1 MITSG
6 EVVTPTTTLK
16 RGHSFSR
23 SLKTIFRSRSRTSSK
38 TKQERSS
45 LIDKDKSRS
54 PVVAS
59 TDHIARG
66 SLTSTLPTSIETS
79 EKHNKKATFT
89 LGSRA
94 GTVSATPQPI
104 PIPTHRDNHHY
115 RNSNNNLSNTDS
127 FKATSLPPI
136 GTEFS
141 SGAEGRISE
150 PIGISSG
157 NAGDHGNSF
166 TNIGNGI
173 SKTGTTPPS
182 GFAGLIGSAPQP
194 SMWNPPGT
202 VPIPELNE
210 EESSENILIG
220 QLQTRRISDQELLDK
235 INCHALGI
243 RSATMTSNGYNQKS
257 LKGSEDRL
265 VGSRPTSVTLAATS
279 QLHREPN
286 FTIDNALSFPS
297 LGENTKHVLG
307 SESDLDHNTHPPT
320 HRRSSHP
327 YIDHILQKERRNSS
341 RTTHSRRSSGS
352 NRRNSITTDS
362 SPSLSP
368 QLSSDAVFRQK
379 SAFGLESVRSN
390 SSAASFPHAH
400 NSTKS
405 NLKRQLSTKSTDSP
419 ASSSQVQTEMPYH
432 SYNHHTPDDGA
443 KCILN
448 IDDFKVYDNGTHEHN
463 LKMIHL
469 VRSEQGHVADTGV
482 SNGTAPGVT
491 KVSSGLLMFSGF
503 FKSHPRGKDHGD
515 GGNAK
520 EKIEVNSK
528 RFENAVSLIPPQMK
542 ELFGKGWRGSNN
554 GGDTDGDRVNRSYSV
569 SSIGVGDSIDPVD
582 KSPKK
587 NRSSSSTSTKGI
599 PKVVNSAACVS
610 SDELELINIISG
622 KILRGLNLKES
633 QRHANGTDP
642 KGRGKKVEGRKE
654 DREMNQSTP
663 IAGDTGKIGGNNLS
677 KFEDSTLNNLY
688 GSIVGIIG
696 RGAYGIVSISS
707 REIRENDIDVAPCTY
722 SNGDRIYFAVKELRP
737 RNSDQI
743 QKFSTK
749 ITSEFIIG
757 HSLSRPHKPADIVC
771 PNMPKIFDIMGMNG
785 TFVEVMELCPSGDLY
800 SLLIQKSKSR
810 SGLAL
815 HPLEADCFM
824 KQLLNGIKYMHDHGV
839 AHCDIKPENIL
850 FHPNGLLK
858 ICDFGTSCVFQTA
871 WERHV
876 HYQTGVIGSEPYVAP
891 EEFNKVREYDPR
903 LADCWSCGIVYCTM
917 ILGHYLWKI
926 ALKSKDAFYD
936 SFLEELSDTKEFSL
950 FEELRHVNHEI
961 NGYRK
966 AALYSIIQP
975 DPRKRITIDEL
986 LSSPWMKRTRCCI
999 NYRKVRRTQQ
1009 R

>member
-1 MITSG
+1 MTTSG
-6 EVVTPTTTLK
+6 EVVTPVPPLK

-23 SLKTIFRSRSRTSSK
+23 SLKTIFRSRSRISSK
-38 TKQERSS
+38 TKQEQFSP
-45 LIDKDKSRS
+45 LDKDKSRS
-54 PVVAS
+54 PVVVSA
-59 TDHIARG
+59 DHIVRD
-66 SLTSTLPTSIETS
+66 SLTSTQPTSIETP
-79 EKHNKKATFT
+79 EKHNTKAIFI
-89 LGSRA
+89 LGSGA
-94 GTVSATPQPI
+94 GTVSATPEPI
-104 PIPTHRDNHHY
+104 PIPNHRDNYHY
-115 RNSNNNLSNTDS
+115 RNDNNFSNANS

-141 SGAEGRISE
+141 SGMGGISE
-150 PIGISSG
+150 PIGTLGG
-157 NAGDHGNSF
+157 NVSDRRNSF
-166 TNIGNGI
+166 TNIGDGI
-173 SKTGTTPPS
+173 NKIGAAHPLCFTGS
-182 GFAGLIGSAPQP
+182 IGSAPQP
-194 SMWNPPGT
+194 SMWNLPET

-210 EESSENILIG
+210 EESSENVIIG
-220 QLQTRRISDQELLDK
+220 QSPDRQTSNQETPDK
-235 INCHALGI
+235 NNRHGLGI
-243 RSATMTSNGYNQKS
+243 RSATMTTNGYNQKS
-257 LKGSEDRL
+257 LKRSEDRL
-265 VGSRPTSVTLAATS
+265 VMSRPTSITLATAP
-279 QLHREPN
+279 QLHNDPN

-297 LGENTKHVLG
+297 FGENTKQVLG
-307 SESDLDHNTHPPT
+307 FESDLDHNTHHHT
-320 HRRSSHP
+320 HRRGSHSHV
-327 YIDHILQKERRNSS
+327 DHILSKERRNSS

-352 NRRNSITTDS
+352 NRRNSITTDA
-362 SPSLSP
+362 SPPLSP
-368 QLSSDAVFRQK
+368 QLSSEAVFGQN

-390 SSAASFPHAH
+390 SSAVSFPHAH
-400 NSTKS
+400 SSTKS
-405 NLKRQLSTKSTDSP
+405 NLKGQLSAKSSGSP
-419 ASSSQVQTEMPYH
+419 ALSSQDRTEMPYH

-469 VRSEQGHVADTGV
+469 VRSEQGHVADSGV
-482 SNGTAPGVT
+482 SNITSPGVT

-503 FKSHPRGKDHGD
+503 FKYHPRGKDHGD
-515 GGNAK
+515 GGNTK

-528 RFENAVSLIPPQMK
+528 RFENAVSLIPLQMK
-542 ELFGKGWRGSNN
+542 ELFAKGWRGSINDS
-554 GGDTDGDRVNRSYSV
+554 GTVGDRVSRSYSV
-569 SSIGVGDSIDPVD
+569 SSMGVNDSIDPID

-587 NRSSSSTSTKGI
+587 TRSSSSTSTKGI

-622 KILRGLNLKES
+622 KILRGLTLRES
-633 QRHANGTDP
+633 QRQTSSADTRG
-642 KGRGKKVEGRKE
+642 KGKKVEERKG
-654 DREMNQSTP
+654 DREMKPLTP
-663 IAGDTGKIGGNNLS
+663 VVGDTNRNKSEN
-677 KFEDSTLNNLY
+677 STLNNLY
-688 GSIVGIIG
+688 GNIVGVIG

-707 REIRENDIDVAPCTY
+707 REIRENDIDIAPCTY
-722 SNGDRIYFAVKELRP
+722 SKDDRIYFAVKELRP

-757 HSLSRPHKPADIVC
+757 HSLSRPHKPTDIVC
-771 PNMPKIFDIMGMNG
+771 PNMPKIFDIMGIDG

-800 SLLIQKSKSR
+800 SLLIQKSRNKS
-810 SGLAL
+810 GMAL

-926 ALKSKDAFYD
+926 ALKNKDAFYD

-986 LSSPWMKRTRCCI
+986 LSSPWMRRTRCCI

-1009 R
+1009 Q